1 MELMKK
7 FFQPTLEKMKQQIW
21 AVMREP
27 DVGEVSHLFLVGGFA
42 ESPLVQAA
50 VRAEFSP
57 QLAVVLPLSPG
68 LAVLR
73 GAVTQLVLL

>member
-7 FFQPTLEKMKQQIW
+7 FFQPTLEKMKQHIW
-21 AVMREP
+21 AVLREP

-57 QLAVVLPLSPG
+57 QLTVVLPLSPG

-73 GAVTQLVLL
+73 GAVAQLVLL